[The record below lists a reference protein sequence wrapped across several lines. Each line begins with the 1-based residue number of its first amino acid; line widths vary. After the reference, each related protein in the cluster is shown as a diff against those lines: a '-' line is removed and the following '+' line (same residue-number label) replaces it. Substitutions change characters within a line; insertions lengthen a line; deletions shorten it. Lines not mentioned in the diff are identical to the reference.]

1 MESKKIFLTA
11 AEKKLVE
18 ELGDT
23 TYTVDYLETWIN
35 RNDNIEINAVAA
47 LSAMGAKGF
56 YRAVQLMAEKK

>member
-11 AEKKLVE
+11 AEKKLVD

>member
-1 MESKKIFLTA
+1 MESKKICLTA

-23 TYTVDYLETWIN
+23 IYTVDYLETWIN
-35 RNDNIEINAVAA
+35 RNDNVEINAVAA

>member
-18 ELGDT
+18 ELGDA